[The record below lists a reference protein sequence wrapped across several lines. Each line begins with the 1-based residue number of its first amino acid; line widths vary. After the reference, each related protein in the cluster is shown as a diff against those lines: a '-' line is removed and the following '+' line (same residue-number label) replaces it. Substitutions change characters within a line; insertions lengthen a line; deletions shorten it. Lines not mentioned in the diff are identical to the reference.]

1 MDPRGDSRLAQS
13 AGEVNMPQV
22 DNERGQN
29 EKQIE
34 RYSEMQK

>member
-1 MDPRGDSRLAQS
+1 MVGKAVRL